1 MDRDL
6 QRGHLGIHGQGADGS
21 HRGRLLDERE
31 VISILNRSSKLAN
44 LGG

>member
-6 QRGHLGIHGQGADGS
+6 QRGHLGIHGQVRMGATVAAS
-21 HRGRLLDERE
+21 LDERE